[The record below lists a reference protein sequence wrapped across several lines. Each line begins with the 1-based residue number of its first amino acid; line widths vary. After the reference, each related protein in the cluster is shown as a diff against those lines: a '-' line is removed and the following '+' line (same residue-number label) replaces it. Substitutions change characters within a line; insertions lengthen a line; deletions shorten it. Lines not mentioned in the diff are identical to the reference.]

1 MLRWGTPVLFAWTVF
16 LMATPA
22 EAQWFTSFMH
32 KCKIDYKRNQ
42 YWPEPFIWADRK
54 ATIAPFGQMVANGWR
69 RQNLLSD
76 YHFNDEDTHL
86 NPSGEARL
94 RYILTQQ
101 PPSRRTVFVQ
111 QGLTPE
117 ETAARMNLVHRAS
130 MRILP
135 PGVMAN
141 VVESDLPN
149 QGWPAD
155 DIDAVARKFNATRPD
170 PRLTSDKSSSGSPEG
185 SGTSDSW

>member
-32 KCKIDYKRNQ
+32 KCKIDYKRNK

-76 YHFNDEDTHL
+76 YHFNDEDTKL
-86 NPSGEARL
+86 NLAGEARL
-94 RYILTQQ
+94 RFILTQQ

-117 ETAARMNLVHRAS
+117 ETAARMNLVHHAA

-149 QGWPAD
+149 LGWPAD
-155 DIDAVARKFNATRPD
+155 GVDAVARKFNATRPD
-170 PRLTSDKSSSGSPEG
+170 PRLTNDKSSSGSPDG
-185 SGTSDSW
+185 SGTSNSW